1 MTADTSPVELADGKL
16 IVDRPGDG
24 VVRLTIS
31 NPAKRNALDHPILD
45 AITASLQE
53 LAGEARCLMITGA
66 HGMFSAGYDIGE
78 IPAEEFEE
86 RAERLV
92 AHPFTEAIDALER
105 FPYPTLAV
113 LPGHTIGGG
122 LELALSCDLRVA
134 QDGIKLGMPPAKL
147 GLVYSHTGLRRF
159 LDAIGAA
166 RTRELFLLGQYIDV
180 DTALQWG
187 LVTRVSPPERLE
199 QLALEIALELAGNAP
214 LSQVGNKRV
223 IAALLAA
230 EGSLAGEVEE
240 ELIELRRASFASR
253 DMREGMRA
261 FAERR
266 APRWQNE
273 ERRTLAQAGAR
284 IVRTGAGRGPA
295 AGEPSPSPIASFAC
309 SRRSGAGDHQ
319 FHSPSSAISAG
330 TSSARITNASIK
342 TAAAVPSPSSLMK
355 TTCEVANAP
364 RATATMIAPAVT
376 TRPVCCKPAAT
387 ASRLASPRS
396 WPSLIRVSRNT
407 P

>member
-1 MTADTSPVELADGKL
+1 MSEDTSPVELAGGKL
-16 IVDRPGDG
+16 LVDRPADG

-45 AITASLQE
+45 AITASLHD

-66 HGMFSAGYDIGE
+66 NGMFSAGYDIGE

-105 FPYPTLAV
+105 FPSPTLAV

-159 LDAIGAA
+159 LDAVGAA
-166 RTRELFLLGQYIDV
+166 RTRELFLLGQYIDAE
-180 DTALQWG
+180 TALQWG
-187 LVTRVSPPERLE
+187 LVTRVSAPERLE
-199 QLALEIALELAGNAP
+199 QAALEIAAELAGNAP

-230 EGSLAGEVEE
+230 EAELTDEVEE
-240 ELIELRRASFASR
+240 ELIELRRASFASK

-273 ERRTLAQAGAR
+273 
-284 IVRTGAGRGPA
+284 
-295 AGEPSPSPIASFAC
+295 
-309 SRRSGAGDHQ
+309 
-319 FHSPSSAISAG
+319 
-330 TSSARITNASIK
+330 
-342 TAAAVPSPSSLMK
+342 
-355 TTCEVANAP
+355 
-364 RATATMIAPAVT
+364 
-376 TRPVCCKPAAT
+376 
-387 ASRLASPRS
+387 
-396 WPSLIRVSRNT
+396 
-407 P
+407 